1 MNRNLGIATPLML
14 LLAVSTLHAEEA
26 KRRTNTGEEDQQ
38 IKPQLH
44 FNDLSGAPAVKF
56 AARTQPVSPEALK
69 RMIPSKLDRFS
80 RSQIEARLMPI
91 GPASMSDVT
100 ADFASG
106 DGRAFSLRLID
117 SAGFPQQGD
126 PFMEIPAIGF
136 SERGDAYDKK
146 GLEVRGFA
154 AVLVNTGD
162 RGVLQVRVSPRLR
175 LIAMGDRVSGEALAE
190 LARQIDLPQI
200 AALAPVA
207 APTIPETDRPPVAAK
222 EADPKSP

>member
-1 MNRNLGIATPLML
+1 MKRTLGIAAPLVL
-14 LLAVSTLHAEEA
+14 LVAVTALYADDA
-26 KRRTNTGEEDQQ
+26 KARKNTGEADQE
-38 IKPQLH
+38 IKPQLQFH
-44 FNDLSGAPAVKF
+44 DLSQSPSVLF
-56 AARTQPVSPEALK
+56 ASRTQPVAPEALK

-91 GPASMSDVT
+91 GPAAMSDVT
-100 ADFASG
+100 ADFTSG
-106 DGRAFSLRLID
+106 DGRGVQFRLID

-126 PFMEIPAIGF
+126 PFLDIPAIGF
-136 SERGDAYDKK
+136 SERGDGYDKK

-175 LIAMGDRVSGEALAE
+175 LIAVGDRVSGEGLAE
-190 LARQIDLPQI
+190 LARLIDLPQI

-207 APTIPETDRPPVAAK
+207 APPIPESARPPAA
-222 EADPKSP
+222 AAVDPKRE

>member
-1 MNRNLGIATPLML
+1 MTRTFGIVAPLML
-14 LLAVSTLHAEEA
+14 LAAVAALHADDA
-26 KRRTNTGEEDQQ
+26 KSRRNTGEADQE
-38 IKPQLH
+38 IKPQLQLH
-44 FNDLSGAPAVKF
+44 DLSQSPSVLF
-56 AARTQPVSPEALK
+56 ASRTQPVPPEALK

-80 RSQIEARLMPI
+80 RNQIEARLMPI

-100 ADFASG
+100 ADFTSG
-106 DGRAFSLRLID
+106 DGRGIQLRLID

-136 SERGDAYDKK
+136 SERGDGYDKK

-162 RGVLQVRVSPRLR
+162 RGVLQVRISPRLR
-175 LIAMGDRVSGEALAE
+175 LIAAGDRVSGEGLAE
-190 LARQIDLPQI
+190 MARLIDLPQI

-207 APTIPETDRPPVAAK
+207 APPIPESARPAAAAP
-222 EADPKSP
+222 ADPKRP